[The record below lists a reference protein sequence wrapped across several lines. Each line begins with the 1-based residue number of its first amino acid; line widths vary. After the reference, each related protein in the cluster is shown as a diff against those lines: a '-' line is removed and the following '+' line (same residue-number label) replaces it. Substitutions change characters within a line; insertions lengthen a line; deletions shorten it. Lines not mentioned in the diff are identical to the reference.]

1 MKKQKFIYSLSVI
14 AALSFYGCGSSTS
27 TNTSAIADASASVEA
42 AISAVS
48 GYSVVVE
55 RGAVYDSN
63 VTDAN
68 GSVAVQVS
76 DTNNTYVFANE
87 PVFPV
92 TAVGGWIDVD
102 GDGNLTAAD
111 VALDINLTSYSNV
124 ITPTT
129 TYIADEN
136 ETVREQ
142 KLFALAQ
149 ETNTTIEE
157 LLKVPSE
164 ATKKSIIVL
173 NAVYEKL
180 IERDNEHSHAPIAI
194 EAILKRF
201 TEIENNSNLDENATS
216 LEMALAV
223 EEQTMF
229 SLEAQGLIQTL
240 NLDEIEEIKAKKP
253 SKQNRGD
260 ENSAPEKAED
270 VTIKISAPEKAEDVT
285 FKISAPE
292 KAEDVTF
299 KISAPEKAEDVTIK
313 ISAPEKAEDVTFKIS
328 APEKA
333 EDVTFKISAPE
344 KAEDVTSD
352 SETTDA
358 VTSDSET
365 TDGTASNPVTT
376 ESNTPDSAAIDVVA
390 STSGT
395 TDSNSGSATTDAI
408 ASESATTDTV
418 TSDSETTDSEVSNPL
433 PIV

>member
-111 VALDINLTSYSNV
+111 VALDINLTSYCNV

-136 ETVREQ
+136 ETIREQ

-157 LLKVPSE
+157 LLKAPSE

-180 IERDNEHSHAPIAI
+180 VERDNEHSHAPIAI

-201 TEIENNSNLDENATS
+201 TEIENNTNLDENATS

-229 SLEAQGLIQTL
+229 NLESQGLSKKL
-240 NLDEIEEIKAKKP
+240 NSDDIEKIKGKKP
-253 SKQNRGD
+253 SKQD
-260 ENSAPEKAED
+260 TNSE
-270 VTIKISAPEKAEDVT
+270 
-285 FKISAPE
+285 
-292 KAEDVTF
+292 
-299 KISAPEKAEDVTIK
+299 
-313 ISAPEKAEDVTFKIS
+313 
-328 APEKA
+328 
-333 EDVTFKISAPE
+333 
-344 KAEDVTSD
+344 TSD
-352 SETTDA
+352 SGAAHGKPSASTTTDA
-358 VTSDSET
+358 TTSDSKAT
-365 TDGTASNPVTT
+365 DDGTASNPVTT
-376 ESNTPDSAAIDVVA
+376 ESNIPDSAAIDVVA

-395 TDSNSGSATTDAI
+395 TDNNTSSSSTTDAI
-408 ASESATTDTV
+408 ASDAGTTDSDAV
-418 TSDSETTDSEVSNPL
+418 GSSTSDAETTDA
-433 PIV
+433 

>member
-1 MKKQKFIYSLSVI
+1 MKKQKFIYALSVI
-14 AALSFYGCGSSTS
+14 AALSFYGCGSGTS
-27 TNTSAIADASASVEA
+27 TNTSAVTDASAAVGA
-42 AISAVS
+42 AISTVQEY
-48 GYSVVVE
+48 GVIVE

-76 DTNNTYVFANE
+76 DTNNTYIFANE

-136 ETVREQ
+136 ETIREQ

-157 LLKVPSE
+157 LLKAPSE
-164 ATKKSIIVL
+164 ATKRSIIVL

-180 IERDNEHSHAPIAI
+180 VERDNEHSNAPIAI

-216 LEMALAV
+216 LEIALAV

-229 SLEAQGLIQTL
+229 NLVAQGLLQTL
-240 NLDEIEEIKAKKP
+240 NFDEIEEIKAKKP
-253 SKQNRGD
+253 SKQNKDD
-260 ENSAPEKAED
+260 E
-270 VTIKISAPEKAEDVT
+270 
-285 FKISAPE
+285 
-292 KAEDVTF
+292 
-299 KISAPEKAEDVTIK
+299 
-313 ISAPEKAEDVTFKIS
+313 
-328 APEKA
+328 
-333 EDVTFKISAPE
+333 
-344 KAEDVTSD
+344 TSD
-352 SETTDA
+352 SGAAHGKPSVAPTTDA
-358 VTSDSET
+358 VSSDLVAIDAVTSASVTTEDEISVSETIDAVTSASET
-365 TDGTASNPVTT
+365 TEDEISVS
-376 ESNTPDSAAIDVVA
+376 EIIDA
-390 STSGT
+390 
-395 TDSNSGSATTDAI
+395 
-408 ASESATTDTV
+408 V
-418 TSDSETTDSEVSNPL
+418 TSASETTEDEVSNPL
-433 PIV
+433 PAV

>member
-1 MKKQKFIYSLSVI
+1 MKKQKSIYALSVI
-14 AALSFYGCGSSTS
+14 AALSFYGCGSGSSSGTGS
-27 TNTSAIADASASVEA
+27 LTDVPASAAA
-42 AISAVS
+42 AISTVS

-68 GSVAVQVS
+68 GSIAIQVS
-76 DTNNTYVFANE
+76 DTNNTYVFTNE

-136 ETVREQ
+136 ETVRAQ
-142 KLFALAQ
+142 KLLELAQ
-149 ETNTTIEE
+149 ETNTTEEE

-201 TEIENNSNLDENATS
+201 TEIENNSNLDDDATS
-216 LEMALAV
+216 LEMALAI

-229 SLEAQGLIQTL
+229 NLEAQGLVQTL
-240 NLDEIEEIKAKKP
+240 NLDEIEEIKAKKTL
-253 SKQNRGD
+253 KTQ
-260 ENSAPEKAED
+260 
-270 VTIKISAPEKAEDVT
+270 
-285 FKISAPE
+285 
-292 KAEDVTF
+292 
-299 KISAPEKAEDVTIK
+299 
-313 ISAPEKAEDVTFKIS
+313 
-328 APEKA
+328 
-333 EDVTFKISAPE
+333 
-344 KAEDVTSD
+344 
-352 SETTDA
+352 
-358 VTSDSET
+358 
-365 TDGTASNPVTT
+365 
-376 ESNTPDSAAIDVVA
+376 
-390 STSGT
+390 
-395 TDSNSGSATTDAI
+395 
-408 ASESATTDTV
+408 
-418 TSDSETTDSEVSNPL
+418 
-433 PIV
+433 

>member
-1 MKKQKFIYSLSVI
+1 MSVI
-14 AALSFYGCGSSTS
+14 AALSFYGCGSGTS
-27 TNTSAIADASASVEA
+27 SSSLSDAPASVQT

-76 DTNNTYVFANE
+76 DTNNTYIFANE

-111 VALDINLTSYSNV
+111 VALDINLTSYCNV

-136 ETVREQ
+136 ETIREQ

-149 ETNTTIEE
+149 ETNTTMEE
-157 LLKVPSE
+157 LLKAPSE

-180 IERDNEHSHAPIAI
+180 IERDNEHSNAPIAI

-201 TEIENNSNLDENATS
+201 TEIETNTNLDDNATS

-223 EEQTMF
+223 EEQTMINLKKQDF
-229 SLEAQGLIQTL
+229 IHTL
-240 NLDEIEEIKAKKP
+240 NFDEIEKIKGKKS
-253 SKQNRGD
+253 SKQNKDG
-260 ENSAPEKAED
+260 E
-270 VTIKISAPEKAEDVT
+270 
-285 FKISAPE
+285 
-292 KAEDVTF
+292 
-299 KISAPEKAEDVTIK
+299 
-313 ISAPEKAEDVTFKIS
+313 
-328 APEKA
+328 
-333 EDVTFKISAPE
+333 
-344 KAEDVTSD
+344 TSD
-352 SETTDA
+352 STI
-358 VTSDSET
+358 SDPIVP
-365 TDGTASNPVTT
+365 N
-376 ESNTPDSAAIDVVA
+376 
-390 STSGT
+390 SGT
-395 TDSNSGSATTDAI
+395 TDSNVTGSIATDTTASDAETIDSNAISSSTTDA
-408 ASESATTDTV
+408 
-418 TSDSETTDSEVSNPL
+418 ETTDGEVPNQL
-433 PIV
+433 PTV